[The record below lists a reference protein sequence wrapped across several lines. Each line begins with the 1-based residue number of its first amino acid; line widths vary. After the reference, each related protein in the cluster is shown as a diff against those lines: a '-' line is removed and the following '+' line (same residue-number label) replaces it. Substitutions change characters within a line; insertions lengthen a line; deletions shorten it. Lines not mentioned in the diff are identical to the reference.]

1 MEYQIP
7 IYDDKAMEVLSLA
20 KKIPKLRVL
29 RILEN
34 DQNILIIP
42 CGANN
47 LGLID
52 LKSLLKQ
59 LQATLEQLSKLKWF
73 FFMYRYHLMSRFRKA
88 MWLIRFLTSNVFEI
102 FIVLWPLIKIVTI
115 MRYKYKNMFVCFC
128 KYFTYP
134 IFFSKHDQN
143 SHLKLS
149 LKYWPFLVILSL
161 FVLNKI
167 K

>member
-59 LQATLEQLSKLKWF
+59 LQATLEQLSKLK
-73 FFMYRYHLMSRFRKA
+73 
-88 MWLIRFLTSNVFEI
+88 
-102 FIVLWPLIKIVTI
+102 
-115 MRYKYKNMFVCFC
+115 
-128 KYFTYP
+128 
-134 IFFSKHDQN
+134 
-143 SHLKLS
+143 
-149 LKYWPFLVILSL
+149 
-161 FVLNKI
+161 
-167 K
+167 